1 MHLSDAFIQSDLQS
15 CNSDYTF
22 FLSAC
27 VSLGIEP
34 TIFALLTQCSTI
46 EPQKHWILAALGSA
60 NLVCDEKQNGKLI
73 RQLFYLWIN
82 AFFLQIAAH
91 SKSDR
96 DGVALYD
103 YLFECI
109 IERAIACE

>member
-82 AFFLQIAAH
+82 AFYWQISAH

-96 DGVALYD
+96 DGALYD